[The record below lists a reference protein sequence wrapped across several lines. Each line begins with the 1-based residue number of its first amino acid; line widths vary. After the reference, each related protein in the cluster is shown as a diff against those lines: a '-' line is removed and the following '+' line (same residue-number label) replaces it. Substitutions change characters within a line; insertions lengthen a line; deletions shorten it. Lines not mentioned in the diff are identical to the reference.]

1 MYYNVDELLI
11 VILIFFYLLGHNDIP
26 SLQPKE
32 KKSPL
37 SSLEFKHRNILG
49 SLSEKTSS
57 LKFQEFLQ
65 EILSYLNY
73 EQDEAKCV
81 LSQAFHNILN
91 SDNISEAIQAISKSL
106 FCHYMNSDILHVLA
120 RATKNDT
127 SIKEAQAYETRLN
140 QIYQEIHVE
149 EFLNF
154 NEAPQATEDT
164 SIVYVKKNER
174 WERCYLITVMD
185 TVKTVCKLG
194 RIPPFLCRIKSIKRG
209 SVAVEFLIPK
219 CLAQDTKQ
227 HLSNQKESLHV
238 DHSIDQLF
246 IDNVNIVNQFYD
258 EVQGS
263 ILLSC
268 NSLLYNRF
276 KNFLR
281 KDRVQISHYPEHHR
295 KFCNIFVLII
305 MMLMTQAY
313 TALKSFGIF

>member
-1 MYYNVDELLI
+1 M
-11 VILIFFYLLGHNDIP
+11 YLLGQNV
-26 SLQPKE
+26 SSNSQPKE

-37 SSLEFKHRNILG
+37 SSLEFKHRNVLG

-57 LKFQEFLQ
+57 VNFQEFLQ
-65 EILSYLNY
+65 EILRYLNC

-91 SDNISEAIQAISKSL
+91 SDNISEAVQAISKSL

-120 RATKNDT
+120 RVTKNDT
-127 SIKEAQAYETRLN
+127 CIKEAQDYETRLN
-140 QIYQEIHVE
+140 QIYQEIRVE

-174 WERCYLITVMD
+174 WQSCYLSAVID

-219 CLAQDTKQ
+219 CLVQDMIQ
-227 HLSNQKESLHV
+227 NLSSQKESLHV

-246 IDNVNIVNQFYD
+246 IDNVNIVNQFY
-258 EVQGS
+258 EMVQWS
-263 ILLSC
+263 ILFSF
-268 NSLLYNRF
+268 NGLLYNRF

-281 KDRVQISHYPEHHR
+281 KDKVQISHYLEHHR
-295 KFCNIFVLII
+295 KFYNIFVLII
-305 MMLMTQAY
+305 IMLMTQAY